1 MYYKMRFL
9 CRQKNGL
16 VIRTFNV
23 ALNAIPEKSTK
34 YAVNDQYLTR
44 SISLRKF
51 IAKEFD
57 QLKKERIQGLIFKTR
72 VDPICS
78 TLLEVCT

>member
-1 MYYKMRFL
+1 MPTEKWISYSNFQ
-9 CRQKNGL
+9 CR
-16 VIRTFNV
+16 TECD
-23 ALNAIPEKSTK
+23 PEKSTK
-34 YAVNDQYLTR
+34 YAVNDQYLIR

>member
-1 MYYKMRFL
+1 MEFL
-9 CRQKNGL
+9 CRQKNGFL

-34 YAVNDQYLTR
+34 YAVIDQYLIR

-57 QLKKERIQGLIFKTR
+57 QLKKSEFK
-72 VDPICS
+72 D
-78 TLLEVCT
+78 